1 MLVTLVIILLLIW
14 AAVVWSI
21 YSNFLVFYSNFSES
35 ENYHRAYYTS
45 ISALERWEL
54 VVKQRSPWYV
64 WSGWFKMWTWM
75 GSTNNPNWWSDSGLT
90 WFSYLWDNPEIS
102 TVFWTVESK
111 TNRIPAIS
119 GWNVEW
125 MLSTWD
131 SVNYNMMDY
140 ENAENFLLYIDK
152 SEGDPYKKVEC
163 SNGGVNNDD
172 CGASNPD
179 KITWVIRLPEL
190 LKEKWFGNLDINK
203 ALIWQD
209 EWTNIP
215 KDDPIVDW
223 QIRWNYTDES
233 PNTVPFTV
241 FSTSNINSGGRNTVD
256 TNRDSVFRESDI
268 NNGLSFNF
276 WDKKFSPFNSPSSR
290 GSKLNWLTVVSQ
302 KANYISGQG
311 IGYILNGNGSFS
323 NVQLRFSLLN
333 LLKGT
338 TGDANDPKSH
348 IYPFLEYYVDFDGN
362 EVPDRYYTITA
373 EWNYADFQVNTIVK
387 KPTTKETILW
397 SFTSIF

>member
-64 WSGWFKMWTWM
+64 WSGGFRMWTRM
-75 GSTNNPNWWSDSGLT
+75 GSYNNWWDDSSLT

-111 TNRIPAIS
+111 TTRIPATWE
-119 GWNVEW
+119 WNIEW
-125 MLSTWD
+125 MLSAQD
-131 SVNYNMMDY
+131 SDNYNMMDY
-140 ENAENFLLYIDK
+140 ENAENFLLYIDR
-152 SEGDPYKKVEC
+152 SEGSPYKKVEC
-163 SNGGVNNDD
+163 SSGINNSD
-172 CGASNPD
+172 CLASNPD
-179 KITWVIRLPEL
+179 EIKWKIRLPQL
-190 LKEKWFGNLDINK
+190 LVEKWFGDLDTTKPLVWLYESNV
-203 ALIWQD
+203 
-209 EWTNIP
+209 P

-223 QIRWNYTDES
+223 QIRWNYNDNEDS
-233 PNTVPFTV
+233 DTVPFTV
-241 FSTSNINSGGRNTVD
+241 FSTSSINSEGKNTVD

-268 NNGLSFNF
+268 NKWLSFSF
-276 WDKKFSPFNSPSSR
+276 WDNKTPFNR
-290 GSKLNWLTVVSQ
+290 WTHLNQLTVVSQ
-302 KANYISGQG
+302 KANSISGNRFK
-311 IGYILNGNGSFS
+311 YIFENNNFS

-333 LLKGT
+333 ILKGFS
-338 TGDANDPKSH
+338 GDSNNPNV
-348 IYPFLEYYVDFDGN
+348 YPFLEYYVDFDGK

-373 EWNYADFQVNTIVK
+373 EWNYADFQVNTIVR

>member
-64 WSGWFKMWTWM
+64 WSGGFRMWTWM
-75 GSTNNPNWWSDSGLT
+75 GSYNNWWDDSSLT
-90 WFSYLWDNPEIS
+90 WFSYLWDNPSIS

-131 SVNYNMMDY
+131 SVNYNMMGY
-140 ENAENFLLYIDK
+140 EDAENFLLYIDNSK
-152 SEGDPYKKVEC
+152 DDPYKKVEC
-163 SNGGVNNDD
+163 SSGVIYGNGD
-172 CGASNPD
+172 CRASNPD
-179 KITWVIRLPEL
+179 KITWVIRLPKL
-190 LKEKWFGNLDINK
+190 LEEKWFGKLDTNK
-203 ALIWQD
+203 ALIWLD

-223 QIRWNYTDES
+223 QIRWNYIENS
-233 PNTVPFTV
+233 NTVPFTV
-241 FSTSNINSGGRNTVD
+241 FSTSKTTMNNSVD
-256 TNRDSVFRESDI
+256 SNYDSVFRENDI
-268 NNGLSFNF
+268 NNTLNF
-276 WDKKFSPFNSPSSR
+276 EFAGAKSPLNNNKTSQIKWQ
-290 GSKLNWLTVVSQ
+290 KLTGLTVVSQ
-302 KANYISGQG
+302 KANDISNNKFENIFNSQ
-311 IGYILNGNGSFS
+311 NFS

-338 TGDANDPKSH
+338 TGDANDPESH
-348 IYPFLEYYVDFDGN
+348 IYPFLEYYVDFDDN

>member
-64 WSGWFKMWTWM
+64 WSGGFKMWTWM
-75 GSTNNPNWWSDSGLT
+75 GSTNNPNWWLDSGLT

-111 TNRIPAIS
+111 TTRIPATWE
-119 GWNVEW
+119 WNIEW

-131 SVNYNMMDY
+131 SRNYNMMDY
-140 ENAENFLLYIDK
+140 ENAENFLLYIDNSK
-152 SEGDPYKKVEC
+152 DSPYKKV
-163 SNGGVNNDD
+163 D
-172 CGASNPD
+172 CNSGDSYEKDCKASNPD
-179 KITWVIRLPEL
+179 EIKWEIRLPKL
-190 LKEKWFGNLDINK
+190 LVEKWFGELDTTKPLVWLYESNV
-203 ALIWQD
+203 
-209 EWTNIP
+209 P

-223 QIRWNYTDES
+223 QIRWNYSEDLD
-233 PNTVPFTV
+233 TVPFTV
-241 FSTSNINSGGRNTVD
+241 FSTSNINSGGKNTVD
-256 TNRDSVFRESDI
+256 PNRDSVFRESDI
-268 NNGLSFNF
+268 NKWLSFSF
-276 WDKKFSPFNSPSSR
+276 WENKTPFTRWKK
-290 GSKLNWLTVVSQ
+290 LEQLTVVSQ
-302 KANYISGQG
+302 KANSISGKKFKD
-311 IGYILNGNGSFS
+311 IFTDYSSFS

-333 LLKGT
+333 ILKGFS
-338 TGDANDPKSH
+338 GNNNNPNV
-348 IYPFLEYYVDFDGN
+348 YPFLEYYVDFGGV

-373 EWNYADFQVNTIVK
+373 EWNYADFQVNTIVR

>member
-64 WSGWFKMWTWM
+64 WSGWFILWTWM
-75 GSTNNPNWWSDSGLT
+75 GSIYNSNWWSDNDLT
-90 WFSYLWDNPEIS
+90 WFSYLWDNPSIS

-140 ENAENFLLYIDK
+140 EDAENFLLYIDNSDGK
-152 SEGDPYKKVEC
+152 PYEKVDC
-163 SNGGVNNDD
+163 DNDWD
-172 CGASNPD
+172 DNYCNQSTPD
-179 KITWVIRLPEL
+179 KITWKIRLPKL
-190 LKEKWFGNLDINK
+190 LQERGFGDLNKDK
-203 ALIWQD
+203 ALVWQD
-209 EWTNIP
+209 KWSNVP

-223 QIRWNYTDES
+223 QIRWNYTD
-233 PNTVPFTV
+233 NGGTIVPFTV
-241 FSTSNINSGGRNTVD
+241 FSTSKTNSEGRTDAVD
-256 TNRDSVFRESDI
+256 YNRDSVFRESDI
-268 NNGLSFNF
+268 NDPLSFEF
-276 WDKKFSPFNSPSSR
+276 WTYGYKPFSSR
-290 GSKLNWLTVVSQ
+290 GSHLSWLTVVSQ
-302 KANYISGQG
+302 KADEISKKKFTD
-311 IGYILNGNGSFS
+311 IFKIDPNFS
-323 NVQLRFSLLN
+323 KVKLRFSLLN
-333 LLKGT
+333 LLKGYS
-338 TGDANDPKSH
+338 GASLNESH
-348 IYPFLEYYVDFDGN
+348 VYPFLEYYVDFNGS

-373 EWNYADFQVNTIVK
+373 EWNYGDYQVNTIIQ

>member
-75 GSTNNPNWWSDSGLT
+75 GSTNNQNWWLDSGLT

-111 TNRIPAIS
+111 TTRIPATWE
-119 GWNVEW
+119 WNIEW
-125 MLSTWD
+125 MLSAWD
-131 SVNYNMMDY
+131 SSDYNMMDY
-140 ENAENFLLYIDK
+140 ENAENFLLYIDN
-152 SEGDPYKKVEC
+152 SEDDPYKKVEC
-163 SNGGVNNDD
+163 SSGGVINNSD
-172 CGASNPD
+172 CSASKPD
-179 KITWVIRLPEL
+179 KITWVIRLPKL
-190 LKEKWFGNLDINK
+190 LEEKWFGTLDESK
-203 ALIWQD
+203 ALIWQYR
-209 EWTNIP
+209 WTNIP

-223 QIRWNYTDES
+223 QIRWNYTDS
-233 PNTVPFTV
+233 NTVPFTV

-268 NNGLSFNF
+268 NKGLSFNF
-276 WDKKFSPFNSPSSR
+276 WNRKFSPFDNSSR
-290 GSKLNWLTVVSQ
+290 GNMLNWLTVVSQ
-302 KANYISGQG
+302 KANNISGLK
-311 IGYILNGNGSFS
+311 INNILKNDDGSFS

-338 TGDANDPKSH
+338 TGTNNDESH
-348 IYPFLEYYVDFDGN
+348 IYPFLEYYVDFDGK

>member
-75 GSTNNPNWWSDSGLT
+75 GSTNNPNWWLDSGLT

-111 TNRIPAIS
+111 TTRIPATWE
-119 GWNVEW
+119 WNIEW
-125 MLSTWD
+125 MLSAWD
-131 SVNYNMMDY
+131 SSDYNMMDY
-140 ENAENFLLYIDK
+140 ENAENFLLYIDR
-152 SEGDPYKKVEC
+152 SENDPYKKVEC
-163 SNGGVNNDD
+163 SSGGVINSD
-172 CGASNPD
+172 CLASNPD
-179 KITWVIRLPEL
+179 KITWEIRLPKL
-190 LKEKWFGNLDINK
+190 LEERWFGRLDTSR

-223 QIRWNYTDES
+223 QIRWNYTENN
-233 PNTVPFTV
+233 NTVPFTV
-241 FSTSNINSGGRNTVD
+241 FSTSNINSGGKNTVD

-276 WDKKFSPFNSPSSR
+276 WSSKTPFNR
-290 GSKLNWLTVVSQ
+290 GSFLSSLTVVSQ
-302 KANYISGQG
+302 KANDISNSKFDD
-311 IGYILNGNGSFS
+311 IFNNNNGKFS

-338 TGDANDPKSH
+338 TGTTSNPESH
-348 IYPFLEYYVDFDGN
+348 IYPFLEYYVDFDN
-362 EVPDRYYTITA
+362 KEVPDRYYTITA

>member
-75 GSTNNPNWWSDSGLT
+75 GSTNNLNWWLDSGLT

-111 TNRIPAIS
+111 TTRIPAPWE
-119 GWNVEW
+119 WNIEW
-125 MLSTWD
+125 MLSAWD
-131 SVNYNMMDY
+131 SSGYNMMDY

-152 SEGDPYKKVEC
+152 SEDDPYKKVEC
-163 SNGGVNNDD
+163 SSGINNND
-172 CGASNPD
+172 CRASKPE
-179 KITWVIRLPEL
+179 KIEWEIRLPKL
-190 LKEKWFGNLDINK
+190 LEEKWFGTLDESK

-209 EWTNIP
+209 RWTNIP

-223 QIRWNYTDES
+223 QIRWNYTDS
-233 PNTVPFTV
+233 NTVPFTV

-268 NNGLSFNF
+268 NNGLSFKF
-276 WDKKFSPFNSPSSR
+276 WNSKTPFNR
-290 GSKLNWLTVVSQ
+290 GYLISWLTVVSQ
-302 KANYISGQG
+302 KANDISNNKFED
-311 IGYILNGNGSFS
+311 IFENGKFS

-338 TGDANDPKSH
+338 TGNANDPESH

>member
-64 WSGWFKMWTWM
+64 WSGGFRMWTWM
-75 GSTNNPNWWSDSGLT
+75 GSNNNQDWWSDSSLT

-111 TNRIPAIS
+111 TTRIPATWE
-119 GWNVEW
+119 WNIEW

-131 SVNYNMMDY
+131 SDNYNMMDY
-140 ENAENFLLYIDK
+140 ENAENFLLYIDESK
-152 SEGDPYKKVEC
+152 DSPYKKV
-163 SNGGVNNDD
+163 D
-172 CGASNPD
+172 CNSGDSYKEDCMASNPGNIRW
-179 KITWVIRLPEL
+179 KIRLPQL
-190 LKEKWFGNLDINK
+190 LVEKWFGDLDTNK
-203 ALIWQD
+203 PLVWPN
-209 EWTNIP
+209 ESNVP

-223 QIRWNYTDES
+223 QIRWNYSES
-233 PNTVPFTV
+233 MDPVPFTV
-241 FSTSNINSGGRNTVD
+241 FSTSNINSEGKNTVD

-268 NNGLSFNF
+268 NKQLSFSF
-276 WDKKFSPFNSPSSR
+276 WEKRTPFVDR
-290 GSKLNWLTVVSQ
+290 WTHLNQLTVVSQ
-302 KANYISGQG
+302 KANNISGKKFKD
-311 IGYILNGNGSFS
+311 IFTDNSSFS

-333 LLKGT
+333 ILKGFS
-338 TGDANDPKSH
+338 GNNNPNV
-348 IYPFLEYYVDFDGN
+348 YPFLEYYVDFGGV

-373 EWNYADFQVNTIVK
+373 EWNYADFQVNTIVR

>member
-1 MLVTLVIILLLIW
+1 
-14 AAVVWSI
+14 
-21 YSNFLVFYSNFSES
+21 
-35 ENYHRAYYTS
+35 
-45 ISALERWEL
+45 
-54 VVKQRSPWYV
+54 
-64 WSGWFKMWTWM
+64 
-75 GSTNNPNWWSDSGLT
+75 
-90 WFSYLWDNPEIS
+90 
-102 TVFWTVESK
+102 
-111 TNRIPAIS
+111 
-119 GWNVEW
+119 
-125 MLSTWD
+125 
-131 SVNYNMMDY
+131 MDY

-163 SNGGVNNDD
+163 SNGGVINNSD
-172 CGASNPD
+172 CSASKPE
-179 KITWVIRLPEL
+179 KIEWEIRLPKRLE
-190 LKEKWFGNLDINK
+190 EKWFGTLDTNK

-209 EWTNIP
+209 RWTNIP

-223 QIRWNYTDES
+223 QIRWNYTDS
-233 PNTVPFTV
+233 NTVPFTV

-268 NNGLSFNF
+268 NNGLSFKF
-276 WDKKFSPFNSPSSR
+276 WNSKTPFNR
-290 GSKLNWLTVVSQ
+290 GSFLSSLTVVSQ
-302 KANYISGQG
+302 KANDISNNKFED
-311 IGYILNGNGSFS
+311 IFENGKFS

-338 TGDANDPKSH
+338 TENANDPKSH

>member
-54 VVKQRSPWYV
+54 VVKQHSPWYV
-64 WSGWFKMWTWM
+64 WSGGFKMWTWM
-75 GSTNNPNWWSDSGLT
+75 GSKNNQNWWSDNDLT
-90 WFSYLWDNPEIS
+90 WFSYLWDNPSIS

-111 TNRIPAIS
+111 TNRIPTIS

-140 ENAENFLLYIDK
+140 EDAENFLLYIDNSDGK
-152 SEGDPYKKVEC
+152 PYEKVDC
-163 SNGGVNNDD
+163 DNDWD
-172 CGASNPD
+172 DNYCNQSTPD
-179 KITWVIRLPEL
+179 KITWKIRLPKL
-190 LKEKWFGNLDINK
+190 LEEEWFGTLDESK

-209 EWTNIP
+209 RWTNIP

-223 QIRWNYTDES
+223 QIRWNYTDS
-233 PNTVPFTV
+233 NTVPFTV
-241 FSTSNINSGGRNTVD
+241 FSTSNINSEGKNTV
-256 TNRDSVFRESDI
+256 NYHSDSVFRESDI
-268 NNGLSFNF
+268 NNGLSFSF
-276 WDKKFSPFNSPSSR
+276 WEKYSPFNSSSPR
-290 GSKLNWLTVVSQ
+290 GNKLSWLTVVSQ
-302 KANYISGQG
+302 KANNISGQK
-311 IGYILNGNGSFS
+311 IGYILKNNNGKFS

-338 TGDANDPKSH
+338 TGSNNNESH
-348 IYPFLEYYVDFDGN
+348 IYPFLEYYVDFNGN

>member
-64 WSGWFKMWTWM
+64 WSGGFKMWTWM
-75 GSTNNPNWWSDSGLT
+75 GSTNNQNLWSDSGLT
-90 WFSYLWDNPEIS
+90 WFSYLWENPEIS

-111 TNRIPAIS
+111 TTRIPATWE
-119 GWNVEW
+119 WNIEW
-125 MLSTWD
+125 MLSAWD
-131 SVNYNMMDY
+131 SSDYNMMDY
-140 ENAENFLLYIDK
+140 ENAENFLLYIDN

-163 SNGGVNNDD
+163 SNGGVNG
-172 CGASNPD
+172 CSASNPE
-179 KITWVIRLPEL
+179 KITWVIRLPKL
-190 LKEKWFGNLDINK
+190 LEEKWFGTLDESK
-203 ALIWQD
+203 ALILQD
-209 EWTNIP
+209 RWTNIP

-223 QIRWNYTDES
+223 QIRWNYTDGN

-241 FSTSNINSGGRNTVD
+241 FSTSKTTMNNGVD
-256 TNRDSVFRESDI
+256 SNYDSVFREKDI
-268 NNGLSFNF
+268 NKTLNF
-276 WDKKFSPFNSPSSR
+276 EFAVAKSPLNNNKTSSKKWQNLT
-290 GSKLNWLTVVSQ
+290 GLTVVSQ
-302 KANYISGQG
+302 KANYISNKNFYN
-311 IGYILNGNGSFS
+311 IFNDYTFS

-338 TGDANDPKSH
+338 TGTANKPESH
-348 IYPFLEYYVDFDGN
+348 IYPFLEYYVDFDN
-362 EVPDRYYTITA
+362 KEVPDRYYTITA